1 MEKAHVNI
9 IPNLDEPIQTLPTK
23 NESNPIIEK
32 MTSSNDK
39 ENKIPEQS
47 INMNIST
54 ITLNPTND
62 PSLDGTNKIY
72 LIISFN
78 LLFLFRYFRKN

>member
-1 MEKAHVNI
+1 MIMEKTHVNI
-9 IPNLDEPIQTLPTK
+9 IPNLDEPIQTLSTT
-23 NESNPIIEK
+23 NESNPMIEK

-39 ENKIPEQS
+39 ENKTPEQS

-62 PSLDGTNKIY
+62 PSLDGINKIY
-72 LIISFN
+72 LIIF
-78 LLFLFRYFRKN
+78 